1 MKPTIAFLGLGIMG
15 SRMAANL
22 LRAGHTV
29 HVYNRSTAAAE
40 PLAALGGTVHTD
52 PGAAVGEADVVFSML
67 AHPNAVTEVMLNRG
81 LPGMKSGATWVDCS
95 TVDPAF
101 SRSCDTQS
109 SEAGV
114 HFLGAPVA
122 GTLPH
127 AEQAQL
133 TFFVGGEAEVL
144 EAVRPLLD
152 LMGQGV
158 VHVGGAGQGA
168 AYKMLVNGLLA
179 NAIAAFSETVHLGE
193 KLGIDRSFL
202 LNNLSKSVVA
212 APVTAAKAPAMEAGE
227 YPVMFPLEWMHKDLQ
242 LVASAA
248 FEVAHPM
255 PITHA
260 VKETYARAQ
269 AQGLG
274 RLDFAAVHESL
285 RGSN

>member
-22 LRAGHTV
+22 LGAGHTV
-29 HVYNRSTAAAE
+29 HVYNRSTAATA
-40 PLAALGGTVHTD
+40 PLATLGGTVHTD
-52 PGAAVGEADVVFSML
+52 PSAAVGEADVVFSML
-67 AHPNAVTEVMLNRG
+67 AHPNAVTDVMLNRG
-81 LPGMKSGATWVDCS
+81 LAAMKPGATWVDCS

-101 SRSCDTQS
+101 SRSCDAQARET
-109 SEAGV
+109 GV
-114 HFLGAPVA
+114 RFLGAPVA

-285 RGSN
+285 RGSK